1 MIMGAF
7 YFWGL
12 WVTIRGLFE
21 ARMPGRL
28 MAISY
33 MVRVLVVLSGF
44 YVVMGGH
51 WERLIVAM
59 IGFILMREILLRRF
73 GKKAAFVE

>member
-1 MIMGAF
+1 
-7 YFWGL
+7 
-12 WVTIRGLFE
+12 
-21 ARMPGRL
+21 MPGRL